1 MNIKK
6 QMIYLTV
13 LPRASNAGL
22 QSPIW
27 RRLRCYVIFLSV
39 ESTLAD
45 EKWRKCWF
53 SIPYSF
59 TDLKEG
65 FTRRKYI
72 KNHLNG
78 RLERKYCILW
88 DFQIPN
94 SKKGD
99 QSLENGKKTG
109 KIRMLL
115 ELTYLLFSKWFKS
128 FLQIT
133 GRAHPHNSWNNKH
146 KRPRDPTL
154 GGQTD
159 LISAFWSIYFEHHSH
174 NFYNPNPLILK
185 L

>member
-1 MNIKK
+1 MQDNRKMNIKK

-27 RRLRCYVIFLSV
+27 TRLRCYVIFLSV

-72 KNHLNG
+72 KKYLNG
-78 RLERKYCILW
+78 RLDRKYCILW
-88 DFQIPN
+88 DCQIPN

-99 QSLENGKKTG
+99 QSLENGKTG
-109 KIRMLL
+109 KIRMPS
-115 ELTYLLFSKWFKS
+115 EWYICYLVNDSDS
-128 FLQIT
+128 FYRL
-133 GRAHPHNSWNNKH
+133 
-146 KRPRDPTL
+146 
-154 GGQTD
+154 
-159 LISAFWSIYFEHHSH
+159 
-174 NFYNPNPLILK
+174 
-185 L
+185 

>member
-27 RRLRCYVIFLSV
+27 TRLRCYVIFLSV

-72 KNHLNG
+72 KKYLNG
-78 RLERKYCILW
+78 RLDRKYCILW
-88 DFQIPN
+88 DCQIPN

-99 QSLENGKKTG
+99 QSLENGKTG
-109 KIRMLL
+109 KIRMPSEWYICYLVNDSDPFYRTRVQSL
-115 ELTYLLFSKWFKS
+115 AMLVTHWLSNSLTHWL
-128 FLQIT
+128 
-133 GRAHPHNSWNNKH
+133 
-146 KRPRDPTL
+146 
-154 GGQTD
+154 TD
-159 LISAFWSIYFEHHSH
+159 SRLVNLMALNDTNCLI
-174 NFYNPNPLILK
+174 
-185 L
+185 

>member
-1 MNIKK
+1 
-6 QMIYLTV
+6 MIYLTV

-72 KNHLNG
+72 KKYLNG
-78 RLERKYCILW
+78 RLDRKYCILW
-88 DFQIPN
+88 DCQIPN

-99 QSLENGKKTG
+99 QSLENRKNRKDSYAARV
-109 KIRMLL
+109 I
-115 ELTYLLFSKWFKS
+115 YLLFSKWFRF
-128 FLQIT
+128 FLQIIR
-133 GRAHPHNSWNNKH
+133 RAHPHNSWNNKH

-159 LISAFWSIYFEHHSH
+159 LISTFWSIYFEHHSH
-174 NFYNPNPLILK
+174 NSYNPNPLILK

>member
-1 MNIKK
+1 
-6 QMIYLTV
+6 MIYLTV

-27 RRLRCYVIFLSV
+27 TRLRCYVIFLSV

-45 EKWRKCWF
+45 EKWLKCWF

-72 KNHLNG
+72 RKYLNG
-78 RLERKYCILW
+78 RLDRKYCMLW

-99 QSLENGKKTG
+99 LSLENGITG
-109 KIRMLL
+109 KIRMPSEWYICYLVHDSDPFYRL
-115 ELTYLLFSKWFKS
+115 QGELTPITPGTTSTSDPETPLFAGRPTWYQPFDRYILSTTLIRFIITIPS
-128 FLQIT
+128 F
-133 GRAHPHNSWNNKH
+133 
-146 KRPRDPTL
+146 
-154 GGQTD
+154 
-159 LISAFWSIYFEHHSH
+159 
-174 NFYNPNPLILK
+174 
-185 L
+185 